1 MKTIDEWVYSTL
13 KNDATLLGYTGGS
26 ESDPRVYAAHI
37 PVELFT
43 KFTGV
48 TGAAVSY
55 YLSGGGGFSLGP
67 IWALQEPDERYS
79 IDIYS
84 RSKSVVASCFERIDA
99 MLNEELQAS
108 IIGWKVLRISRVA
121 QIDLYLSDDH
131 IRHKHLEYLFAGIL
145 DAS

>member
-1 MKTIDEWVYSTL
+1 MKTIDKWVYSTL
-13 KNDATLLGYTGGS
+13 KDDATLLGYTGGS
-26 ESDPRVYAAHI
+26 ESDPRVYADHI

-43 KFTGV
+43 KFSGII
-48 TGAAVSY
+48 GAAVSY
-55 YLSGGGGFSLGP
+55 YLSGGGGHSLGV
-67 IWALQEPDERYS
+67 IYALSVPDEIYS

-84 RSKSVVASCFERIDA
+84 RSKSVMNNCFERINT

-108 IIGWKVLRISRVA
+108 ITGWKVQRISRVA
-121 QIDLYLSDDH
+121 QIDLYISDDH

>member
-13 KNDATLLGYTGGS
+13 AADTTLLGYTGGS
-26 ESDPRVYAAHI
+26 ASDPRVYANHI
-37 PVELFT
+37 PVEIFK

-55 YLSGGGGFSLGP
+55 YLSGGGGHSLGQ
-67 IWALQEPDERYS
+67 IFQLSKPDERYS

-84 RSKSVVASCFERIDA
+84 RSKSVMNNCFERIDTI
-99 MLNEELQAS
+99 LNEELQAS
-108 IIGWKVLRISRVA
+108 ITGWKVHRIKRIV
-121 QIDLYLSDDH
+121 QLDLYISDDH